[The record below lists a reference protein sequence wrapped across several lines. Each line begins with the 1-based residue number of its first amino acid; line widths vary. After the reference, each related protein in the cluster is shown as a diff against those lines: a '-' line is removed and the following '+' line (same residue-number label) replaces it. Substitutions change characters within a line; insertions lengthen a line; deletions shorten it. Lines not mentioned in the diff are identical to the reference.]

1 MKKALLFVVI
11 AILLVIFSG
20 CTRMETVETV
30 EENKIFKLVE
40 RYNSF
45 LVVCDSETNVM
56 YAVSFYGA
64 GSGVFTMLVNADGTP
79 KLWKGV

>member
-11 AILLVIFSG
+11 ALLVVILSG
-20 CTRMETVETV
+20 CTKMETVETV
-30 EENKIFKLVE
+30 EANKIFKQVE
-40 RYNSF
+40 RYTTFS
-45 LVVCDSETNVM
+45 VVYDSETNVM
-56 YAVSFYGA
+56 YTVSYYGS